1 MTRPVSSFYA
11 QIGIQTRLQDLRRV
25 DRYLKLLEGKV
36 RKTTAALQKDFSK
49 NFTLPALTVKKF
61 KFDSLALQRGAQTEL
76 NRVGRLLELKVS
88 NITLDQGRINRQVS
102 QVLTRA
108 SSKARMDIK
117 SVLGTS
123 GGANIHWPGAGY
135 SPRLP
140 HMPNTQSLGQYAG
153 AAGFG
158 GGIGASLPML
168 GGPAGL
174 AVAGVTAG
182 GYMAYRQVDKL
193 NQSQTQREAQ
203 RIALDVASGSSTRE
217 GRDAMNARFLE
228 LQNRL
233 GLNAEGSI
241 DSYSQMM
248 KQMSIF
254 MAPDEAFKL
263 YETMNIAN
271 KGSGL
276 TQQQLERQVYA
287 LQQTF
292 SKGSL
297 MSEELSGQ
305 LADANAGIRQF
316 VQQVWSER
324 TGKKGGEAFLKDMSN
339 RLITPEMLVEAYR
352 RQAAYVAPRVEEFA
366 SSAESSKARLANAR
380 FSEELQR
387 TVDGEMVPSIK
398 RFTAAQ
404 QELHTATVPLRD
416 AMYSLGAGALSAT
429 ASLVSWGAKLTTDF
443 NQSPAMQKQASYEQR
458 SEAVMASSMGR
469 GLLSVPNIT
478 KLQEK
483 PRQPITPMLYKRPDW
498 QKESDRYMPKLS
510 ADWGIPAAKL
520 EQMLAKQDP
529 LKVLA
534 LQDVSRWNKPPALSM
549 PSTASITKLQ
559 EKPRQPITPMLYPK
573 PEWQQAAE
581 AYAPSSPDALM
592 QQFTQRSNVS
602 VQSSVSFQQG
612 AFQIQTQATDAQTL
626 AAELQPLI
634 QEQFDVSL
642 QRTLS
647 EVDASFGSK

>member
-36 RKTTAALQKDFSK
+36 RKTTAILQKDFSK
-49 NFTLPALTVKKF
+49 NFTLPALNVKKF

-158 GGIGASLPML
+158 GGIGASLPMM
-168 GGPAGL
+168 GGPVGL

-203 RIALDVASGSSTRE
+203 RIALDVASGSQDRE

-228 LQNRL
+228 LSNRL
-233 GLNAEGSI
+233 GLNAEESI
-241 DSYSQMM
+241 PSYSQMM

-287 LQQTF
+287 LTRSAF
-292 SKGSL
+292 S
-297 MSEELSGQ
+297 Q
-305 LADANAGIRQF
+305 
-316 VQQVWSER
+316 
-324 TGKKGGEAFLKDMSN
+324 
-339 RLITPEMLVEAYR
+339 
-352 RQAAYVAPRVEEFA
+352 
-366 SSAESSKARLANAR
+366 
-380 FSEELQR
+380 
-387 TVDGEMVPSIK
+387 
-398 RFTAAQ
+398 
-404 QELHTATVPLRD
+404 
-416 AMYSLGAGALSAT
+416 
-429 ASLVSWGAKLTTDF
+429 
-443 NQSPAMQKQASYEQR
+443 
-458 SEAVMASSMGR
+458 
-469 GLLSVPNIT
+469 
-478 KLQEK
+478 
-483 PRQPITPMLYKRPDW
+483 
-498 QKESDRYMPKLS
+498 
-510 ADWGIPAAKL
+510 
-520 EQMLAKQDP
+520 
-529 LKVLA
+529 
-534 LQDVSRWNKPPALSM
+534 
-549 PSTASITKLQ
+549 
-559 EKPRQPITPMLYPK
+559 
-573 PEWQQAAE
+573 
-581 AYAPSSPDALM
+581 
-592 QQFTQRSNVS
+592 
-602 VQSSVSFQQG
+602 
-612 AFQIQTQATDAQTL
+612 
-626 AAELQPLI
+626 
-634 QEQFDVSL
+634 
-642 QRTLS
+642 
-647 EVDASFGSK
+647 

>member
-1 MTRPVSSFYA
+1 MARPVSSFYA
-11 QIGIQTRLQDLRRV
+11 QIGIQTRLQDLQRV
-25 DRYLKLLEGKV
+25 DKYLKVLEGKV
-36 RKTTAALQKDFSK
+36 RKTTAILQKDFSK
-49 NFTLPALTVKKF
+49 NFTLPALNVKKF

-158 GGIGASLPML
+158 GTLGASLPML

-217 GRDAMNARFLE
+217 GRDAMNARFLA
-228 LQNRL
+228 LNDRL
-233 GLNAEGSI
+233 GLNAESSL
-241 DSYSQMM
+241 DAFTTTM
-248 KQMSIF
+248 KQLSIF
-254 MAPDEAFKL
+254 MDPDRAFNL
-263 YETMNIAN
+263 YAHLAVAN

-276 TQQQLERQVYA
+276 SQQQLERTTYA
-287 LQQTF
+287 LQQVLG
-292 SKGSL
+292 KGAL
-297 MSEELSGQ
+297 MAEELNQQIG
-305 LADANAGIRQF
+305 DANPGLRKYIIQA
-316 VQQVWSER
+316 WEKE
-324 TGKKGGEAFLKDMSN
+324 TGGKGVEAFLKAMSK
-339 RLITPEMLVEAYR
+339 RQVTPEVLMNAIR
-352 RQAAYVAPRVEEFA
+352 AQARDVAPRVEEFA
-366 SSAESSKARLANAR
+366 STAESAKNRLDNAK
-380 FSEELQR
+380 FAEEMQR
-387 TVDGEMVPSIK
+387 TLDGEMVPSIK

-404 QELHTATVPLRD
+404 QELHTATIPLRD

-429 ASLVSWGAKLTTDF
+429 ASLVSWSAKALE
-443 NQSPAMQKQASYEQR
+443 NSPAMAKQASYEQR
-458 SEAVMASSMGR
+458 SEALMAPSMGR

-483 PRQPITPMLYKRPDW
+483 PRQPITPMLYQKPD
-498 QKESDRYMPKLS
+498 
-510 ADWGIPAAKL
+510 
-520 EQMLAKQDP
+520 
-529 LKVLA
+529 
-534 LQDVSRWNKPPALSM
+534 
-549 PSTASITKLQ
+549 
-559 EKPRQPITPMLYPK
+559 
-573 PEWQQAAE
+573 WQQAAE
-581 AYAPSSPDALM
+581 QYAPSSPDALM

-612 AFQIQTQATDAQTL
+612 AFQIQTQATDAQAL

>member
-1 MTRPVSSFYA
+1 MARPVSSFYA

-49 NFTLPALTVKKF
+49 TLVLPTLKIKKVQI
-61 KFDSLALQRGAQTEL
+61 DNTLNAQRSIQTDLNRIGRLTEL
-76 NRVGRLLELKVS
+76 RIGSVKLDEAR
-88 NITLDQGRINRQVS
+88 ITRQV
-102 QVLTRA
+102 QNVFTRA
-108 SSKARMDIK
+108 ASAARLNLRTIQG
-117 SVLGTS
+117 SS
-123 GGANIHWPGAGY
+123 GGANANYPMHLPYI
-135 SPRLP
+135 PRIPSMP

-158 GGIGASLPML
+158 GGLGASLPMM

-228 LQNRL
+228 LSNRL
-233 GLNAEGSI
+233 GLNAEKNV
-241 DSYSQMM
+241 DAYAQAM
-248 KQMSIF
+248 KQLQGAGLS
-254 MAPDEAFKL
+254 AAEAFKL
-263 YETMNIAN
+263 FENVSIAT

-276 TQQQLERQVYA
+276 TDDQNSRQLYA
-287 LQQTF
+287 ITQTF
-292 SKGSL
+292 GKQAL
-297 MSEELSGQ
+297 MSEELNQQ
-305 LADANAGIRQF
+305 LGDANAGIKRF
-316 VQQVWSER
+316 VQEVWQDR
-324 TGKKGGEAFLKDMSN
+324 TGKSGMEAFLKDMAA
-339 RLITPEMLVEAYR
+339 RKVTPDMLAEAYA

-366 SSAESSKARLANAR
+366 ASAESSKNRLANAR
-380 FSEELQR
+380 FTEELQR

-404 QELHTATVPLRD
+404 QELHTATIPLRD

-429 ASLVSWGAKLTTDF
+429 ASLVSWSAKALE
-443 NQSPAMQKQASYEQR
+443 NSPAMAKQASYEQR
-458 SEAVMASSMGR
+458 SEAVMAPSMGR

-478 KLQEK
+478 RLQEK
-483 PRQPITPMLYKRPDW
+483 PRQPITPMLY
-498 QKESDRYMPKLS
+498 Q
-510 ADWGIPAAKL
+510 
-520 EQMLAKQDP
+520 
-529 LKVLA
+529 
-534 LQDVSRWNKPPALSM
+534 
-549 PSTASITKLQ
+549 
-559 EKPRQPITPMLYPK
+559 K

-581 AYAPSSPDALM
+581 QYAPSSPDALM

-634 QEQFDVSL
+634 QEQFDSSL

>member
-11 QIGIQTRLQDLRRV
+11 QLGIQTRLQDLRRV

-36 RKTTAALQKDFSK
+36 KKTTAALQKDFSK
-49 NFTLPALTVKKF
+49 TLVLPTLKIKKVQI
-61 KFDSLALQRGAQTEL
+61 DNTLNAQRSIQTDLNRIGRLTEL
-76 NRVGRLLELKVS
+76 RIGSVKLDEAR
-88 NITLDQGRINRQVS
+88 ITRQV
-102 QVLTRA
+102 QNVFTRA
-108 SSKARMDIK
+108 ASAARLNVRSIA
-117 SVLGTS
+117 GTH
-123 GGANIHWPGAGY
+123 GGASLHYPTY

-158 GGIGASLPML
+158 GTLGASLPMM
-168 GGPAGL
+168 GGPVGL

-228 LQNRL
+228 LSNRL
-233 GLNAEGSI
+233 GLNAEKNV
-241 DSYSQMM
+241 DAYAQAM
-248 KQMSIF
+248 KQLQGAGLS
-254 MAPDEAFKL
+254 AAEAFKL
-263 YETMNIAN
+263 FENVSIAT

-276 TQQQLERQVYA
+276 TDDQNSRQLYA
-287 LQQTF
+287 ITQTF
-292 SKGSL
+292 GKQAL
-297 MSEELSGQ
+297 MSEELNQQ
-305 LADANAGIRQF
+305 LGDANAGIKRF
-316 VQQVWSER
+316 VQEVWQDR
-324 TGKKGGEAFLKDMSN
+324 TGKSGMEAFLKDMAA
-339 RLITPEMLVEAYR
+339 RKVTPDMLAEAYA

-366 SSAESSKARLANAR
+366 ASAESSKNRLANAR
-380 FSEELQR
+380 FTEELQR

-404 QELHTATVPLRD
+404 QELHTATIPLRD

-429 ASLVSWGAKLTTDF
+429 ASLVSWTAKAIE
-443 NQSPAMQKQASYEQR
+443 NSPAMAKQASYEQR
-458 SEAVMASSMGR
+458 SEAVMAPSTSR

-510 ADWGIPAAKL
+510 ADWGTPAAKL

-534 LQDVSRWNKPPALSM
+534 SQDVSRWNKPPALSM

-573 PEWQQAAE
+573 PEWQMQAAQ
-581 AYAPSSPDALM
+581 YANPESILEQLSSTTNHIRMDASM
-592 QQFTQRSNVS
+592 TISPGGIVVN
-602 VQSSVSFQQG
+602 
-612 AFQIQTQATDAQTL
+612 TQATDAEQL
-626 AAELQPLI
+626 AQELEPHIRQ
-634 QEQFDVSL
+634 QFDNSL
-642 QRTLS
+642 QGLLT
-647 EVDASFGSK
+647 ETDIAFGSK

>member
-1 MTRPVSSFYA
+1 MARPVSSFYA
-11 QIGIQTRLQDLRRV
+11 QIGIQTRLQDLQRV
-25 DRYLKLLEGKV
+25 DKYLKLLEGKV
-36 RKTTAALQKDFSK
+36 RKTTAILQKDFSK
-49 NFTLPALTVKKF
+49 NFTLPALNVKKF

-228 LQNRL
+228 LSNRL
-233 GLNAEGSI
+233 GLNAEKNV
-241 DSYSQMM
+241 DAYAQAM
-248 KQMSIF
+248 KQLQGAGLS
-254 MAPDEAFKL
+254 AAEAFKL
-263 YETMNIAN
+263 FENVSIAT

-276 TQQQLERQVYA
+276 TDDQNSRQLYA
-287 LQQTF
+287 ITQTF
-292 SKGSL
+292 GKQAL
-297 MSEELSGQ
+297 MSEELNAQ
-305 LADANAGIRQF
+305 LGDANAGIKRF
-316 VQQVWSER
+316 VQEVWQDR
-324 TGKKGGEAFLKDMSN
+324 TGKSGMEAFLKDMSN
-339 RLITPEMLVEAYR
+339 RKVTPDMLAEAYA

-366 SSAESSKARLANAR
+366 ASAESSKNRLANAR
-380 FSEELQR
+380 FTEELQR

-404 QELHTATVPLRD
+404 QELHTATIPLRD

-429 ASLVSWGAKLTTDF
+429 ASLVSWSAKALE
-443 NQSPAMQKQASYEQR
+443 NSPAMAKQASYEQR
-458 SEAVMASSMGR
+458 SEALMAPSMGR

-478 KLQEK
+478 RLQEK
-483 PRQPITPMLYKRPDW
+483 PRQPITPMLYQKPD
-498 QKESDRYMPKLS
+498 
-510 ADWGIPAAKL
+510 
-520 EQMLAKQDP
+520 
-529 LKVLA
+529 
-534 LQDVSRWNKPPALSM
+534 
-549 PSTASITKLQ
+549 
-559 EKPRQPITPMLYPK
+559 
-573 PEWQQAAE
+573 WQQAAE

-626 AAELQPLI
+626 AQELQPLI
-634 QEQFDVSL
+634 QEQFDSSL

>member
-1 MTRPVSSFYA
+1 
-11 QIGIQTRLQDLRRV
+11 
-25 DRYLKLLEGKV
+25 
-36 RKTTAALQKDFSK
+36 
-49 NFTLPALTVKKF
+49 
-61 KFDSLALQRGAQTEL
+61 
-76 NRVGRLLELKVS
+76 
-88 NITLDQGRINRQVS
+88 
-102 QVLTRA
+102 
-108 SSKARMDIK
+108 
-117 SVLGTS
+117 
-123 GGANIHWPGAGY
+123 
-135 SPRLP
+135 
-140 HMPNTQSLGQYAG
+140 
-153 AAGFG
+153 
-158 GGIGASLPML
+158 
-168 GGPAGL
+168 
-174 AVAGVTAG
+174 
-182 GYMAYRQVDKL
+182 
-193 NQSQTQREAQ
+193 
-203 RIALDVASGSSTRE
+203 
-217 GRDAMNARFLE
+217 MNARFLA
-228 LQNRL
+228 LNDRL
-233 GLNAEGSI
+233 GLNAESSL
-241 DSYSQMM
+241 DAFTTTM
-248 KQMSIF
+248 KQLSIF
-254 MAPDEAFKL
+254 MDPDRAFNL
-263 YETMNIAN
+263 YAHLAVAN

-276 TQQQLERQVYA
+276 SQQQLERTTYA
-287 LQQTF
+287 LQQVLG
-292 SKGSL
+292 KGAL
-297 MSEELSGQ
+297 YAEEMNQQIS
-305 LADANAGIRQF
+305 DANPGLRKYIIQA
-316 VQQVWSER
+316 WEKE
-324 TGKKGGEAFLKDMSN
+324 TGGKGVEAFLKAMSK
-339 RLITPEMLVEAYR
+339 RQVTPEMLMNAIR
-352 RQAAYVAPRVEEFA
+352 AQARDVAPRVEEFA
-366 SSAESSKARLANAR
+366 STAESAKNRLANAK
-380 FSEELQR
+380 FAEEMQR
-387 TVDGEMVPSIK
+387 TLDDEMVPSIK

-404 QELHTATVPLRD
+404 QELHQATAPLRD
-416 AMYSLGAGALSAT
+416 GLYSLGAATLSAT
-429 ASLVSWGAKLTTDF
+429 AGLVSWTAKAIE
-443 NQSPAMQKQASYEQR
+443 NSPAMAKQASYEQR

-581 AYAPSSPDALM
+581 QYAPSSPDALM

-634 QEQFDVSL
+634 QEQFDSSL

>member
-1 MTRPVSSFYA
+1 MARPVSSFYA
-11 QIGIQTRLQDLRRV
+11 QIGIQTRLQDLQRV
-25 DRYLKLLEGKV
+25 DKYLKVLEGKV
-36 RKTTAALQKDFSK
+36 RKTTAILQKDFSK
-49 NFTLPALTVKKF
+49 NFTLPALNVKKF

-158 GGIGASLPML
+158 GTLGASLPML

-217 GRDAMNARFLE
+217 GRDAMNARFLA
-228 LQNRL
+228 LTNRL
-233 GLNAEGSI
+233 GLNAEKNV
-241 DSYSQMM
+241 DAYAQAM
-248 KQMSIF
+248 KQLQGAGLS
-254 MAPDEAFKL
+254 AAEAFKL
-263 YETMNIAN
+263 FENVSIAT

-276 TQQQLERQVYA
+276 TDDQNSRQLYA
-287 LQQTF
+287 ITQTF
-292 SKGSL
+292 GKQAL
-297 MSEELSGQ
+297 MSEELNQQ
-305 LADANAGIRQF
+305 LGDANAGIKRF
-316 VQQVWSER
+316 VQEVWQDR
-324 TGKKGGEAFLKDMSN
+324 TGKSGMEAFLKDMAA
-339 RLITPEMLVEAYR
+339 RKVTPDMLAEAYA

-366 SSAESSKARLANAR
+366 ASAESSKNRLANAR
-380 FSEELQR
+380 FTEELQR

-404 QELHTATVPLRD
+404 QELHTATIPLRD

-429 ASLVSWGAKLTTDF
+429 ASLVSWSAKALE
-443 NQSPAMQKQASYEQR
+443 NSPAMAKQASYEQR
-458 SEAVMASSMGR
+458 SEALMAPSMGR

-478 KLQEK
+478 RLQEK

-498 QKESDRYMPKLS
+498 QE
-510 ADWGIPAAKL
+510 
-520 EQMLAKQDP
+520 
-529 LKVLA
+529 
-534 LQDVSRWNKPPALSM
+534 
-549 PSTASITKLQ
+549 
-559 EKPRQPITPMLYPK
+559 
-573 PEWQQAAE
+573 AAE
-581 AYAPSSPDALM
+581 RYAPSSPDALM

-642 QRTLS
+642 QRTLDD
-647 EVDASFGSK
+647 VDISFGSK

>member
-11 QIGIQTRLQDLRRV
+11 SLGVQTRLQDLRRV

-36 RKTTAALQKDFSK
+36 RKTTAVLQKDFSK
-49 NFTLPALTVKKF
+49 NFTLPALNVKKF

-117 SVLGTS
+117 SVLGTH
-123 GGANIHWPGAGY
+123 GGSNIHWPGAGY

-158 GGIGASLPML
+158 GGLGASLPML

-228 LQNRL
+228 LSNRL
-233 GLNAEGSI
+233 GLNAEKNV
-241 DSYSQMM
+241 DAYAQAM
-248 KQMSIF
+248 KQLQGAGLS
-254 MAPDEAFKL
+254 ASEAFKL
-263 YETMNIAN
+263 FENVSIAT

-276 TQQQLERQVYA
+276 TDDQNSRQLYA
-287 LQQTF
+287 ITQTF
-292 SKGSL
+292 GKQAL
-297 MSEELSGQ
+297 MSEELNQQ
-305 LADANAGIRQF
+305 LGDANAGIKRF
-316 VQQVWSER
+316 VQEVWQDR
-324 TGKKGGEAFLKDMSN
+324 TGKTGMEAFLKDMAA
-339 RLITPEMLVEAYR
+339 RKVTPDMLAEAYA

-366 SSAESSKARLANAR
+366 ASAESSKNRLANAR
-380 FSEELQR
+380 FTEELQR

-404 QELHTATVPLRD
+404 QELHTATIPLRD

-429 ASLVSWGAKLTTDF
+429 ASLVSWSAKALE
-443 NQSPAMQKQASYEQR
+443 NSPAMAKQASYEQR
-458 SEAVMASSMGR
+458 SEAVMAPSMGR

-483 PRQPITPMLYKRPDW
+483 PRQPITPMLYQKPD
-498 QKESDRYMPKLS
+498 
-510 ADWGIPAAKL
+510 
-520 EQMLAKQDP
+520 
-529 LKVLA
+529 
-534 LQDVSRWNKPPALSM
+534 
-549 PSTASITKLQ
+549 
-559 EKPRQPITPMLYPK
+559 
-573 PEWQQAAE
+573 WQQAAE
-581 AYAPSSPDALM
+581 RYAPSSPDALM

-647 EVDASFGSK
+647 EVGASFGSK